1 MPTDDS
7 RDLDLEN
14 ALHNN
19 ELKFFFQPK
28 VSFLTGEIVG
38 GEALIRWIKPDGTI
52 VPPNEFIPGAEKS
65 GFITDIT
72 AVMLPHLIEDIE
84 AIRPIKP
91 DIQIAFNIS
100 ALDLHSPYLVKMLRS
115 IIGSRRIDP
124 GNIQIE
130 ITETAIVDAS
140 PRISAGL
147 LDLVALGIEIVM
159 DDYGTGYS
167 SLDLLSRLPFSA
179 LKLDQGIVSRMTE
192 NARNTH
198 IVQSSLYMAREL
210 SIKTIAE
217 GVEGKGVY
225 AFLMASGCNEVQ
237 GYLISRPVPRDDFIE
252 LCRSNKTWPSS
263 SIGLLYNAWVNH
275 TSYRRKVLDS
285 VHAMAITKPEDWNSL
300 PKLDLVHSPSRC
312 RLGQWYLSESLTGN
326 ASDFMRLEEPHR
338 LMHAAGERLI
348 HKARD
353 GKEPEPIIEAI
364 HAFLEYSDVV
374 DGEVSRTVEKWMEHA
389 LLQRQ

>member
-1 MPTDDS
+1 MPANDS
-7 RDLDLEN
+7 RDLNLEN
-14 ALHNN
+14 ALHNGD
-19 ELKFFFQPK
+19 LKFFFQPK

-52 VPPNEFIPGAEKS
+52 VPPAEFIPDAERS

-84 AIRPIKP
+84 AIRSIKP

-100 ALDLHSPYLVKMLRS
+100 ALDLRSPYLVKMLRS

-130 ITETAIVDAS
+130 ITETAVVDAS
-140 PRISAGL
+140 PRIHAGL

-179 LKLDQGIVSRMTE
+179 LKLDQGIVRRMTE
-192 NARNTH
+192 DARNTH

-217 GVEGKGVY
+217 GVESKGAY

-237 GYLISRPVPRDDFIE
+237 GYLISRPVPRDDFVE
-252 LCRSNKTWPSS
+252 LCLSGETWPAS

-285 VHAMAITKPEDWNSL
+285 VHTMAITEPEDWDGL

-312 RLGQWYLSESLTGN
+312 RLGQWYLSESMVGN

-338 LMHAAGERLI
+338 LMHAAGEHLI
-348 HKARD
+348 HRARSSKD
-353 GKEPEPIIEAI
+353 AEPIISAI
-364 HAFLEYSDVV
+364 RIFLEYSDVV
-374 DGEVSRTVEKWMEHA
+374 DSEVSRIVEKWMERA

>member
-1 MPTDDS
+1 
-7 RDLDLEN
+7 LDLEN
-14 ALHNN
+14 ALHNG
-19 ELKFFFQPK
+19 EFKFFFQPK
-28 VSFLTGEIVG
+28 VSFLTGEITG

-52 VPPNEFIPGAEKS
+52 VPPNEFIPDAERS

-84 AIRPIKP
+84 AIRPTRP

-130 ITETAIVDAS
+130 ITETVIVDAS
-140 PRISAGL
+140 PRIHASL

-192 NARNTH
+192 DARNTH

-217 GVEGKGVY
+217 GVESKGAY

-237 GYLISRPVPRDDFIE
+237 GYLISRPVPRDDFVE
-252 LCRSNKTWPSS
+252 LCRSGETWPAS

-285 VHAMAITKPEDWNSL
+285 VHAMAITEPEDWNGL
-300 PKLDLVHSPSRC
+300 PKLDLVHNPSRC

-338 LMHAAGERLI
+338 LMHKAGEHLI
-348 HKARD
+348 RRALG
-353 GKEPEPIIEAI
+353 GKDVEPIISGI
-364 HAFLEYSDVV
+364 RVFMEYSDVV
-374 DGEVSRTVEKWMEHA
+374 DSEVSRIVEKWMERA

>member
-140 PRISAGL
+140 PRILAGL

-167 SLDLLSRLPFSA
+167 SLDLLSRLP
-179 LKLDQGIVSRMTE
+179 
-192 NARNTH
+192 
-198 IVQSSLYMAREL
+198 
-210 SIKTIAE
+210 
-217 GVEGKGVY
+217 
-225 AFLMASGCNEVQ
+225 
-237 GYLISRPVPRDDFIE
+237 
-252 LCRSNKTWPSS
+252 
-263 SIGLLYNAWVNH
+263 
-275 TSYRRKVLDS
+275 
-285 VHAMAITKPEDWNSL
+285 
-300 PKLDLVHSPSRC
+300 
-312 RLGQWYLSESLTGN
+312 
-326 ASDFMRLEEPHR
+326 
-338 LMHAAGERLI
+338 
-348 HKARD
+348 
-353 GKEPEPIIEAI
+353 
-364 HAFLEYSDVV
+364 
-374 DGEVSRTVEKWMEHA
+374 
-389 LLQRQ
+389 

>member
-1 MPTDDS
+1 MPGNCS

-14 ALHNN
+14 ALHNG
-19 ELKFFFQPK
+19 EFKFFFQPK
-28 VSFLTGEIVG
+28 VSFLTGEIIG

-52 VPPNEFIPGAEKS
+52 VPPAEFLPAAERS

-84 AIRPIKP
+84 AIRPIRP

-140 PRISAGL
+140 PRVHANLLGL
-147 LDLVALGIEIVM
+147 VELGIEIVM

-192 NARNTH
+192 DARNTH

-217 GVEGKGVY
+217 GVESKGAY

-237 GYLISRPVPRDDFIE
+237 GYFISRPVPRDDFVE
-252 LCRSNKTWPSS
+252 LCQSGKTWPAS

-285 VHAMAITKPEDWNSL
+285 VHAMAITDPGDWDGL
-300 PKLDLVHSPSRC
+300 PKLDLVHNPSRC
-312 RLGQWYLSESLTGN
+312 RLGQWYLSERLTGK

-338 LMHAAGERLI
+338 LMHKAGEQLI
-348 HKARD
+348 RRAQSSKD
-353 GKEPEPIIEAI
+353 VKPIISGI
-364 HAFLEYSDVV
+364 HVFMEYSDVV
-374 DGEVSRTVEKWMEHA
+374 DGEVSRTVEKWMERA